1 MDEKFKDLEQKI
13 DTLSTFTKE
22 SIDVLSGYLSLLTKK
37 FDQYDLH
44 FKLIEKEL
52 NLIKAELKNLD
63 GTTSTGFESVEIQ
76 LENISDKLTQ
86 IQKVSGF
93 EEQFNNIK
101 SLG

>member
-1 MDEKFKDLEQKI
+1 MDEKLKDLEHKI

-37 FDQYDLH
+37 FAQYDLH

-52 NLIKAELKNLD
+52 TLIKAEIKNLD
-63 GTTSTGFESVEIQ
+63 GTTSTGFDAVEIQ
-76 LENISDKLTQ
+76 MDNIVDKIDQ

-93 EEQFNNIK
+93 EEQFNNMK
-101 SLG
+101 TLG